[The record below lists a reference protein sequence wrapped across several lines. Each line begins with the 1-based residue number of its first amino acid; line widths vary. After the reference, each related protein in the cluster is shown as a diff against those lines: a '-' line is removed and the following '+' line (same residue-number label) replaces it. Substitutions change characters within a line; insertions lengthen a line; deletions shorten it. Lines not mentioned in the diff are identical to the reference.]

1 MPTTVYHRDPTVPYW
16 RSNTDMDALLED
28 HAIRQGDALTMCGHF
43 EAGILGDHTYSFTFT
58 PNDHDEP
65 AIVFPVYE
73 KHRLVDLL
81 AISQHDH
88 RIWGCV
94 TGAGQFI
101 GNFSNAERTDRT
113 LPIVL
118 HVHDTP
124 YSWLKSDCDGVLPL
138 AKAFF
143 PLMQFASTIVA
154 QDADHAE
161 KIANEAFINPAERFG
176 LDCGAAEQAAL
187 DRISFAA

>member
-1 MPTTVYHRDPTVPYW
+1 MSTSTTYHRDPTVPYW

-28 HAIRQGDALTMCGHF
+28 HAIRQGYAVLMRGHF
-43 EAGILGDHTYSFTFT
+43 EAGILPDHTYQWTFT

-81 AISQHDH
+81 TISQHDH

-94 TGAGQFI
+94 TGAGQYV
-101 GNFSNAERTDRT
+101 GNFSS
-113 LPIVL
+113 VL
-118 HVHDTP
+118 QVHDTP
-124 YSWLKSDCDGVLPL
+124 DSWLAGDGVLPL

-143 PLMQFASTIVA
+143 PLMQFASSIVA
-154 QDADHAE
+154 RNAEHAE
-161 KIANEAFINPAERFG
+161 IIANEAFIYHAERFG
-176 LDCGAAEQAAL
+176 FDIAAAEQTASE
-187 DRISFAA
+187 RISF